1 MPLRVRGGDERGAA
15 RRTLAVRVAG
25 SAVRRRGLN
34 VGHRDWH
41 GRVVDDEENPRV
53 GAQCFHRLL
62 QQRLAR
68 EPLNEVS
75 EREDRVVVELHDVG
89 ALAHR
94 RVDALPLTHL
104 FLLVQL
110 RREQAQSVSELRAG
124 VEAEQEPRER
134 VVAAVQPEKHFVALV
149 FGCRAVLRNVLEQ
162 RPRPPIRRGL
172 VHQRFHVGFEL
183 LGNGVELL
191 VVLQVRQ
198 RVLDDDLRHGAL
210 DPVADVELLVALQ
223 RVAVLPLLRR
233 PHDPVHQQ
241 GRVAQLHQHFGV
253 RLDVL
258 LEERLQ
264 MLLQRVAR
272 QERRVVVLVVD
283 RAPGPDRRENVAV
296 GVPHAAVG
304 KRRDVYAHGH
314 VHSLLR
320 REPLHELVHRRTR
333 ALGRGHARGHGIYQ
347 DRRPVRS
354 TTMCRSIPGRV
365 LCSLGL
371 FILITVSRKNYPN
384 HRYLHRHQLFVYQ
397 SRLLFLLNL
406 PFVRRSK

>member
-1 MPLRVRGGDERGAA
+1 
-15 RRTLAVRVAG
+15 
-25 SAVRRRGLN
+25 
-34 VGHRDWH
+34 
-41 GRVVDDEENPRV
+41 
-53 GAQCFHRLL
+53 
-62 QQRLAR
+62 
-68 EPLNEVS
+68 
-75 EREDRVVVELHDVG
+75 
-89 ALAHR
+89 
-94 RVDALPLTHL
+94 
-104 FLLVQL
+104 VQL
-110 RREQAQSVSELRAG
+110 RREQAQSVSELRAAL
-124 VEAEQEPRER
+124 EAEQEPRER
-134 VVAAVQPEKHFVALV
+134 VVAAVQPEEHFVALV
-149 FGCRAVLRNVLEQ
+149 VGRRAVLRNVLEQ

-172 VHQRFHVGFEL
+172 VPQLFHVGVEQ

-223 RVAVLPLLRR
+223 GVAVLPLLRR

-241 GRVAQLHQHFGV
+241 RRVAQLHQHFGV

-283 RAPGPDRRENVAV
+283 RAPRPDRRQNVAV

-304 KRRDVYAHGH
+304 KRRDVDAHGH
-314 VHSLLR
+314 VDSLLR
-320 REPLHELVHRRTR
+320 REPLHQLVHRRTFR
-333 ALGRGHARGHGIYQ
+333 RGHARGHGIYQ

-354 TTMCRSIPGRV
+354 TNAGVRGRA

-371 FILITVSRKNYPN
+371 SGYIRVPFIGGSSASWFLIYAGI
-384 HRYLHRHQLFVYQ
+384 
-397 SRLLFLLNL
+397 
-406 PFVRRSK
+406 